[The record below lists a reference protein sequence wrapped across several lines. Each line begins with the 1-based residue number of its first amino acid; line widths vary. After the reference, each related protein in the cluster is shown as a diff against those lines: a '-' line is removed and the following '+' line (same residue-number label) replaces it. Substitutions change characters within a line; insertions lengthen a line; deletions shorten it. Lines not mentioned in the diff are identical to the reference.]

1 VRLPLGLSG
10 GSDEELILGPPF
22 YVQQT
27 GWTFA
32 GDEVIFANGAI
43 KGQAGSLRAY
53 RVSTG
58 GARPI
63 VPFLRSFGDNRNFS
77 VSASPD
83 SKWILYSQLDR
94 SGSNVMVADNH

>member
-1 VRLPLGLSG
+1 DVHVALAG
-10 GSDEELILGPPF
+10 GAGEEFIPGPPF
-22 YVQQT
+22 DGQQT
-27 GWTFA
+27 GWTFG

-58 GARPI
+58 GARLI
-63 VPFLRSFGDNRNFS
+63 VPFLRSFADNRNFS
-77 VSASPD
+77 VTASPD
-83 SKWILYSQLDR
+83 AKWILYSQLDR